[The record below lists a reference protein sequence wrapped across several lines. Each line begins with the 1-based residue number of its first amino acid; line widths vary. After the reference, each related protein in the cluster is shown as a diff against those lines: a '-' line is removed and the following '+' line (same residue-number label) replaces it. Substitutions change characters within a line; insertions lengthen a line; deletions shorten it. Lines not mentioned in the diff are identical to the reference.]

1 MKTISSTG
9 NITIDMKHNRL
20 DNIKTLNKELQ
31 IDVFHTYV
39 FFDFVRET
47 RKIEDATEFPCVL
60 WGNSL
65 DKCKQYI

>member
-20 DNIKTLNKELQ
+20 DNIKILNKALQ

-47 RKIEDATEFPCVL
+47 RKIEDATEFPRVL

>member
-39 FFDFVRET
+39 IFDFVRET
-47 RKIEDATEFPCVL
+47 RKIEDATEFPRVL